1 MSSIKY
7 PISVKSNK
15 DRYAFLY
22 RLEELLKLE
31 HNSKGTEFREGKIT
45 EKEWEFFKDVGFNP
59 RSQLISNE
67 ISKYRKLLRE
77 DKTSIAKLS
86 DIVV

>member
-7 PISVKSNK
+7 PKSVTSNK

-31 HNSKGTEFREGKIT
+31 HNIRGTEFREGKIT
-45 EKEWEFFKDVGFNP
+45 EKEWEFFKDLGFNP
-59 RSQLISNE
+59 KSQLIADE
-67 ISKYRKLLRE
+67 ICKYRKLLRE
-77 DKTSIAKLS
+77 DKTNVAKLS